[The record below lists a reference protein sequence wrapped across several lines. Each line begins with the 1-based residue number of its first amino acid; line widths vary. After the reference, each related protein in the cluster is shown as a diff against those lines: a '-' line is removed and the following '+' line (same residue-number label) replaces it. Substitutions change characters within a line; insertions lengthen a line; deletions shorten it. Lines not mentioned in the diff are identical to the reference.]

1 MTWTQLHSH
10 LHTLLK
16 QRQFLPA
23 KAPILIALS
32 GGQDSVCLTQLLID
46 LQPHWDWQLAI
57 AHCDHQWPSDR
68 GIRTH
73 VQSLAQQWSLPFYLQ
88 VAENLPETEAAAR
101 HWRYQALADRAQNQ
115 GFPLIVTGHTQ
126 SDRAET
132 FLYNLFRGS
141 GSDGLPALRWQREL
155 SPNCCLIRPL
165 LSISRTETGD
175 FCQRFNLPIWED
187 ACNQNP
193 RYARNRIRSEILPLL
208 KQGFNPQIE
217 TALAQSSEILRAE
230 VDYLEQQAQLHY
242 FQVCDASSPR
252 LNRQA
257 LSRIPL
263 ALQRRIIRR
272 FLQTWSLSAPNFDQI
287 EALVRLI
294 DAPQRSRTASL
305 PGDHMAEVQQ
315 DWIVLVQKRSLPL

>member
-1 MTWTQLHSH
+1 MTWTQLQAN

-16 QRQFLPA
+16 QRQFLPS
-23 KAPILIALS
+23 KASILIALS

-46 LQPHWDWQLAI
+46 LQPHWHWQLAI

-68 GIRTH
+68 GISDQ
-73 VQSLAQQWSLPFYLQ
+73 VQSLAQRWNLPFYLQ

-101 HWRYQALADRAQNQ
+101 HWRYHTLAELAHTQ
-115 GFPLIVTGHTQ
+115 GFPLLVTGHTQ

-155 SPNCCLIRPL
+155 SPTCCLVRPL
-165 LSISRTETGD
+165 LSISRTETGN
-175 FCQRFNLPIWED
+175 FCHQFNLPIWED

-193 RYARNRIRSEILPLL
+193 RYARNRIRSQILPLL
-208 KQGFNPQIE
+208 KQAFNPQIE
-217 TALAQSSEILRAE
+217 KALAQTSEILRAE

-242 FQVCDASSPR
+242 FQVCDRNSPR

-257 LSRIPL
+257 LKTIPL
-263 ALQRRIIRR
+263 ALQRRIIRH
-272 FLQTWSLSAPNFDQI
+272 FLQTWSHSAPNFEQI
-287 EALVRLI
+287 EALVQLI
-294 DAPQRSRTASL
+294 EAPRRSRSSSL
-305 PGDHMAEVQQ
+305 PGQFFAEVQQ
-315 DWIVLVQKRSLPL
+315 EWIVLIK